1 MSPLVCVCDGLYWC
15 GHLCRWGLT
24 VYEQDWLDIAFNF
37 MDALHSDINLG
48 REWLLQMGRAADK
61 NGISIQYCMSMP

>member
-1 MSPLVCVCDGLYWC
+1 M
-15 GHLCRWGLT
+15 
-24 VYEQDWLDIAFNF
+24 YEQDWLDIAFNF